1 MEADYNSHDAP
12 ARRLSRGGI
21 PCGTTEHTFCCQA
34 TKTLPADMEVQLME
48 HIRHTLTL
56 DRNKDLIIEKLLN
69 FTLEIIHLLTK
80 EDFVVVRKSR
90 DHLKDG
96 SVPDRGSKATS
107 PMAESQS
114 GTEDSSFDQM
124 DLQPV
129 MTSQKKTKKVSI
141 KDEEVPSLSLKE
153 WDHSRLH
160 KDSDLDT
167 PQTPGSVG
175 DSSENTVESCGNAPY
190 PQDCMAEDNHVMA
203 RDYEYLYSDGYNLQ
217 VNSQQLREGTW
228 IYPQQC
234 KREEADH
241 MTSGG
246 CSKRKRAESCG
257 SAPYLQDCTERENRT
272 DAEDYQ
278 VEAEDLII
286 RCKEEEIEPD
296 HITEDHS
303 EVEVKLYHCMECD
316 ECFTDPSDF
325 SFHQKAHS
333 ANHHF
338 SCAICRLSFKSES
351 TFLKHQSCHL
361 DRPSSPCVGERSF
374 LVRSTI
380 VRYSGEKPFQ
390 CTECGRCFALKS
402 TLVKHQ
408 RVHTGERPFVCGKC
422 GRSFSQS
429 CNLLRHERRCTA
441 TKTTLGLN

>member
-1 MEADYNSHDAP
+1 
-12 ARRLSRGGI
+12 
-21 PCGTTEHTFCCQA
+21 
-34 TKTLPADMEVQLME
+34 MEVQLME

-203 RDYEYLYSDGYNLQ
+203 RDYEQYLYSDGYNLQ

>member
-1 MEADYNSHDAP
+1 MYPSH
-12 ARRLSRGGI
+12 
-21 PCGTTEHTFCCQA
+21 CNTFCCQA
-34 TKTLPADMEVQLME
+34 TETLPADMEVQLME

-96 SVPDRGSKATS
+96 SVPSIPDRGSTATS
-107 PMAESQS
+107 PMAESHS

-124 DLQPV
+124 GLQPV
-129 MTSQKKTKKVSI
+129 MTSQKETKKVSV
-141 KDEEVPSLSLKE
+141 KHEEVPSLSLKE
-153 WDHSRLH
+153 WAHSGLH

-167 PQTPGSVG
+167 PQTPRSVG
-175 DSSENTVESCGNAPY
+175 DSSEKTVEGCGNAPY
-190 PQDCMAEDNHVMA
+190 TQACMAEDNHVMA
-203 RDYEYLYSDGYNLQ
+203 QDYEE
-217 VNSQQLREGTW
+217 VTW

-234 KREEADH
+234 KREETDH

-272 DAEDYQ
+272 DTEDYQ

-303 EVEVKLYHCMECD
+303 EVEVKLYRCTECD

-361 DRPSSPCVGERSF
+361 DRPSSPCGGERNF

-429 CNLLRHERRCTA
+429 CNLLRHERRCAA
-441 TKTTLGLN
+441 TKMTLGLN